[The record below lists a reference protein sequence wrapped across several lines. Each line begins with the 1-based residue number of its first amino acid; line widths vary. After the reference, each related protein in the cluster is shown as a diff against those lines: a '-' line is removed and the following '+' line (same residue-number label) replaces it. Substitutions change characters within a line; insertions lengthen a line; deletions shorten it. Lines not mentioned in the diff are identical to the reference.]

1 MWVNL
6 DMTHYKSVTADEM
19 RDAAHAMKESD
30 PRRQYLLD
38 ALGEHSGSMVL
49 YVDSKLLESEPD
61 ADVQGQQESE
71 VGD

>member
-6 DMTHYKSVTADEM
+6 DMTNYKSVTADEM
-19 RDAAHAMKESD
+19 RDAAYTMKESD
-30 PRRQYLLD
+30 PRRKHLLD
-38 ALGEHSGSMVL
+38 ALGDHAGSMLL